1 METFRSHV
9 LLTLGA
15 GCLLTGGV
23 AGWFLRGAPPLPATD
38 SVSSTHVVTVRAGT
52 PAETAV
58 DEEPR
63 TTTAGKEGGAREA
76 ETAAGFLTK
85 VRSALYGIDEWDG
98 LRQMHAIIDRLGPAD
113 SEAALAQVR
122 WLPQRDRR
130 QVALALGERWAQF
143 DPLAALAYAKGLGI
157 ADISRAVTD
166 GALQQWAT
174 AAPDA
179 MRAWLAAL
187 PAGEERNSAVAK
199 AVGKLSRND
208 IPAALE
214 LLNQLPEGRDRAD
227 AIGDLLRNRNVT
239 SDPQLS
245 GKLYALLPFNGR
257 NGWEMPLAFRMAQTD
272 VKAAIAWAS
281 ALPDVKGQQGAF
293 AAIGKAWAQDDP
305 AAALNW
311 LLVNTPPTEKKN
323 TLKEPFSVWAEAA
336 PGEALAWALALPP
349 GKNREDL
356 AVKGIEHLAQTDPQ
370 RAAELIKTT
379 FPAESRRSASTT
391 LAVFWANTVPVAAAA
406 WAVQLPEDATRIE
419 VFGTVAQ
426 HWAMTDPAAAA
437 AWMDR
442 LPFGPARDK
451 AISEF
456 AYQVT
461 DADTEGALAW
471 AATISDAGQR
481 HIALRNLAGR
491 WTNSNPAAARRWIAD
506 TALLEPET
514 KAALLQGD

>member
-1 METFRSHV
+1 MATSRLHG
-9 LLTLGA
+9 LLALGA
-15 GCLLTGGV
+15 GCFLTGAVG
-23 AGWFLRGAPPLPATD
+23 GWLLRGAPPSPATGFA
-38 SVSSTHVVTVRAGT
+38 SVTHVVTVPAST
-52 PAETAV
+52 PAATAADEEPEAIAGQESGAHVVETAV
-58 DEEPR
+58 
-63 TTTAGKEGGAREA
+63 
-76 ETAAGFLTK
+76 GFLTK

-98 LRQMHAIIDRLGPAD
+98 LRRLHAIIDRLGPAD

-122 WLPQRDRR
+122 WLPQSDRR
-130 QVALALGERWAQF
+130 QVALALGKRWAQF

-174 AAPDA
+174 AAPAA
-179 MRAWLAAL
+179 MRAWLATL
-187 PAGEERNSAVAK
+187 PAGEERNSAMAR
-199 AVGKLSRND
+199 AVGKLGRND

-214 LLNQLPEGRDRAD
+214 LLDQLPEGRDRSD

-245 GKLYALLPFNGR
+245 GKLYALLPSNGR

-281 ALPDVKGQQGAF
+281 ALPDIKGQQGAF

-356 AVKGIEHLAQTDPQ
+356 AVEGIEHLAQTDPQ
-370 RAAELIKTT
+370 RAAELIKTN

-391 LAVFWANTVPVAAAA
+391 LAVFWANTAPVAAAA

-426 HWAMTDPAAAA
+426 HWAMHDPAAAA

-461 DADTEGALAW
+461 DADTQGALAW
-471 AATISDAGQR
+471 AATISNANER

-491 WTNSNPAAARRWIAD
+491 WKSGEPAAARQWITT
-506 TALLEPET
+506 TALLDPET
-514 KAALLQGD
+514 KAALLRE